1 MTSSKPYLIRALY
14 DWMVDNSM
22 TPHLL
27 VDASSEKGNV
37 LCSVAEDGRVILNI
51 SPSAIISLSI
61 GDRAIE
67 FRARFSGVERYV
79 SVAIPSVLAIY
90 SQENGSGMTFDLG
103 EGGTNLVSSQKDD
116 MTNKSRP
123 SLRIIK

>member
-1 MTSSKPYLIRALY
+1 
-14 DWMVDNSM
+14 M

-27 VDASSEKGNV
+27 VDVSAEKDNV

-51 SPSAIISLSI
+51 SPSAIICLSI

-79 SVAIPSVLAIY
+79 SVTIPSVLAIY

-103 EGGTNLVSSQKDD
+103 EGDMNFVASQKDD
-116 MTNKSRP
+116 TSNISRP